1 MLSII
6 VVGGYLMGVLGIAV
20 ALGARLRIAS
30 LEQELAQWL
39 WLHRAA
45 TATGS
50 VVLSRASVP
59 HAVGSVLAS
68 ADESPGERDQALSY
82 R

>member
-45 TATGS
+45 TATP
-50 VVLSRASVP
+50 LCQRT
-59 HAVGSVLAS
+59 
-68 ADESPGERDQALSY
+68 
-82 R
+82 